1 MYLFGYCL
9 TATTFVR
16 QLSKPAG
23 KKAFYLSQRSKA
35 TATSL
40 RMDEN
45 LKPATMAADC
55 FVADQGKHL
64 AFANP
69 KAA

>member
-1 MYLFGYCL
+1 
-9 TATTFVR
+9 
-16 QLSKPAG
+16 LSKPAG
-23 KKAFYLSQRSKA
+23 KKDFDLSQRSKA

-45 LKPATMAADC
+45 LKPAAMAADC
-55 FVADQGKHL
+55 FVADQRKHL